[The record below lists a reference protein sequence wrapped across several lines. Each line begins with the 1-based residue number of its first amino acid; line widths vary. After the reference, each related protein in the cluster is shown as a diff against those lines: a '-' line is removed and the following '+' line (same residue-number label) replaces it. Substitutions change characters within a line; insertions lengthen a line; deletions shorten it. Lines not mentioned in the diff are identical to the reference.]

1 MGELL
6 GVGSKSKKVRREIA
20 GLTAVHGPELAILA
34 DVALDDLE
42 TASPQLAEAV
52 RRLRQG
58 EVIREAGYDGEYG
71 TIRLFDPAELRTV
84 RNWQAP
90 ALFDDAPIR
99 AEPNRP
105 RRSAP
110 AGTPAQPTLEVL
122 SEPGAEVGAERDTQ
136 EISDTTPALLAGLD
150 PDQRAAAAVRSG
162 PLLIIAGPG
171 TGKTRTLTHRIA
183 YMVNDHQVPPEQ
195 CLAITF
201 TRKAAAEMS
210 ERLGRL
216 IGERADDVTV
226 TTFHAFGLSVLRAE
240 HARVGLTASFGIADD
255 ERRLAVLADV
265 LGDAAAARGMVS
277 ELSRVRRSPQP
288 VDPEVTKA
296 LDAYLTKL
304 RELNLV
310 DFDDLVA
317 LPVDLLESDP
327 ALSAEFRAR
336 YSWICVD
343 EYQDVDALQ
352 YRLLRMLA
360 PAGGNV
366 TAIGDPDQAIY
377 RFRGADV
384 GFFLRFEQDF
394 PSAEVVHL
402 TRNYRSGPHILS
414 GAMQVVRPSTLVPDR
429 VLSAAGGHAD
439 PARIGVY
446 PAASDRTEA
455 AFVSRTIDQLLGG
468 TSLHSRDSGRVDDD
482 GEDQIGFGD
491 IAVLYRT
498 SGQAGAVMD
507 ALTRAGYPFQRHS
520 HDRLVERPGVRT
532 LLDELTYATEARTAP
547 DVYTALQSVAEVT
560 SQRVSRLNRTERTSE
575 LYVAV
580 DLLTP
585 LAVECGD
592 DLERFRR
599 ELLLGAEVD
608 ALDPRADRISLLTLH
623 AAKGLEFPV
632 VFMVGCENG
641 LLPLR
646 WPGEE
651 PDDEQLAE
659 ERRLFFVGM
668 TRAQRLLYLSHAAQ
682 RIWRGQLRE
691 NGPSPFLRA
700 LNSSIVERIDAET
713 ANRRQ
718 RAQQLTLM

>member
-1 MGELL
+1 VEAASVSSEGE
-6 GVGSKSKKVRREIA
+6 A
-20 GLTAVHGPELAILA
+20 NA
-34 DVALDDLE
+34 
-42 TASPQLAEAV
+42 
-52 RRLRQG
+52 
-58 EVIREAGYDGEYG
+58 
-71 TIRLFDPAELRTV
+71 
-84 RNWQAP
+84 
-90 ALFDDAPIR
+90 
-99 AEPNRP
+99 
-105 RRSAP
+105 
-110 AGTPAQPTLEVL
+110 
-122 SEPGAEVGAERDTQ
+122 
-136 EISDTTPALLAGLD
+136 PALLAGLD

-183 YMVNDHQVPPEQ
+183 HMIEDHKVPPEQ

-201 TRKAAAEMS
+201 TRKAAAEMAG
-210 ERLGRL
+210 RLQRL
-216 IGERADDVTV
+216 IGERADAVTV
-226 TTFHAFGLSVLRAE
+226 TTFHAFGLNILRADHE
-240 HARVGLTASFGIADD
+240 RVGLSAGFGIADD

-265 LGDAAAARGMVS
+265 LGDEPAARGMMS

-296 LDAYLTKL
+296 LDAYLARL

-327 ALSAEFRAR
+327 ALTAQFRAR
-336 YSWICVD
+336 YPWISID

-384 GFFLRFEQDF
+384 GFFLRFGQDF

-402 TRNYRSGPHILS
+402 TRNYRSGAHILS
-414 GAMQVVRPSTLVPDR
+414 GAMQAVRPSTLVPDR
-429 VLSAAGGHAD
+429 VLSAASSHIE
-439 PARIGVY
+439 PAKIGIHH
-446 PAASDRTEA
+446 AASDRAEA

-468 TSLHSRDSGRVDDD
+468 TSLHSRDSGRVEAD
-482 GEDQIGFGD
+482 GEDEIGFGD

-532 LLDELTYATEARTAP
+532 LLDELTYSSEARTAP
-547 DVYTALQSVAEVT
+547 DVYTALQRVAEVT
-560 SQRVSRLNRTERTSE
+560 SQRVSRLDRTERTAE
-575 LYVAV
+575 LYAAV
-580 DLLTP
+580 DLLTS
-585 LAVECGD
+585 LAMECGD
-592 DLERFRR
+592 DIERFRR

-632 VFMVGCENG
+632 VFLIGCENG

-646 WPGEE
+646 WPGEDL
-651 PDDEQLAE
+651 DDEQLAE

-668 TRAQRLLYLSHAAQ
+668 TRAQRLLYLTYAGQ
-682 RIWRGQLRE
+682 RIWRGQFRE
-691 NGPSPFLRA
+691 NGPSPFLKA
-700 LNSSIVERIDAET
+700 LDET
-713 ANRRQ
+713 LVDRVDGEVSPRK
-718 RAQQLTLM
+718 RPDQQLTLM